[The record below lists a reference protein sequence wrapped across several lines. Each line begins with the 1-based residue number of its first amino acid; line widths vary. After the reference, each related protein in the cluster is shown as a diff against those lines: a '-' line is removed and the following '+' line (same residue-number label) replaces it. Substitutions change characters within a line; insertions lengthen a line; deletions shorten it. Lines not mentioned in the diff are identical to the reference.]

1 MQGSNFQRVARVAGD
16 LILHPQ
22 YIGRYLTTSI
32 PKKTTPLDLQLPW
45 FSYAAI
51 DFLGRFLRPS
61 MRTFE
66 YGGGGSTIFFARRTA
81 QVTCVENSE
90 DWAQKIR
97 RVLDDQKIEN
107 VKIQIHAYDPNDRAA
122 FGNSDYLR
130 TLEKEAP
137 DIVVVD
143 GYEERVALRPDCFWL
158 AETVIKP
165 GGIIIVDDSW
175 RYPELREKNRSRE
188 RLEFRSVG
196 PCRLGVTSTDIYFY

>member
-1 MQGSNFQRVARVAGD
+1 MQGSNFQRVARLAGD
-16 LILHPQ
+16 FIRHPQ

-32 PKKTTPLDLQLPW
+32 PKSTPLDLQLPW

-81 QVTCVENSE
+81 QVVCVESSE
-90 DWAQKIR
+90 AWANKIR
-97 RVLDDQKIEN
+97 HVLDAEKMEN
-107 VKIQIHAYDPNDRAA
+107 VKIEVHAYDPNDRAA
-122 FGNSDYLR
+122 FGRSGYLR
-130 TLEKEAP
+130 TLEKETP

-143 GYEERVALRPDCFWL
+143 GYEEGVPLRPDCFWL
-158 AETVIKP
+158 AETVIRP

-175 RYPELREKNRSRE
+175 RYPELRKKNRSKKWI
-188 RLEFRSVG
+188 EFRSVG